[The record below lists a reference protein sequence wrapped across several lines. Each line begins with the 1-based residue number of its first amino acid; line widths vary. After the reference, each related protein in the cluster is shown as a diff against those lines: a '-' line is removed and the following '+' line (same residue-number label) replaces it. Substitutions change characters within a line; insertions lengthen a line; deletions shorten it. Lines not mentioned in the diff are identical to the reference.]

1 MIAYFIALY
10 ADNAPDSAV
19 ALWGSMIPFTSP
31 IVMLARIPFGV
42 PGWQILLS
50 IGLLVVTTIAC
61 AYLSAKIYKVGVLM
75 YGKKTT
81 FKDLWKWLKQK

>member
-1 MIAYFIALY
+1 M
-10 ADNAPDSAV
+10 